1 MSVKGF
7 EINGAVEKYDYNEL
21 DNKPDSISVDDALSS
36 NSINPVQNRV
46 VTEAINEKYT
56 KPSGGIPASDLA
68 PGTIPSGLIVDSALS
83 TTSENPVQNKLITN
97 ALNDKAPLA
106 DVSKNLIIRPYSR
119 ASGTTSNGVT
129 FTVNSDGTVTANGTA
144 TANAT
149 FVLRGWS
156 KADGSLPINPRIT
169 YRLTGSPAGASTSTF
184 FIACR
189 TYTATQTPGSTTG
202 TVRRDTGNGVT
213 WTGAS
218 YVSVYVAVIS
228 GQTVNNLVFSPML
241 TYDGVDETYD
251 EYGESVIPYLA
262 QSVNDKLSA
271 DQGVANAGKILVVGD
286 DGIVVPESL
295 QSASG
300 VSF

>member
-7 EINGAVEKYDYNEL
+7 NVNGVVEKYDYNEL

-46 VTEAINEKYT
+46 VTEAINGKYT

-83 TTSENPVQNKLITN
+83 TTSENPVQNKLITDAIN
-97 ALNDKAPLA
+97 GKAPLA

-119 ASGTTSNGVT
+119 ESQTVNGVT
-129 FTVNSDGTVTANGTA
+129 FTVNSDGTITANGTA

-169 YRLTGSPAGASTSTF
+169 YRLTGSPTGASTSTYF
-184 FIACR
+184 VACR

-202 TVRRDTGNGVT
+202 TVRRDTGNGAI
-213 WTGAS
+213 WIGAS

-228 GQTVNNLVFSPML
+228 GQTVNNLVFRPML

-251 EYGESVIPYLA
+251 EYGESIVPYLA
-262 QSVNDKLSA
+262 QSVNNKLSA
-271 DQGVANAGKILVVGD
+271 DQGVANAGKFMVVGS
-286 DGIVVPESL
+286 DGVVAPVAM
-295 QSASG
+295 SAWQG
-300 VSF
+300 GTY